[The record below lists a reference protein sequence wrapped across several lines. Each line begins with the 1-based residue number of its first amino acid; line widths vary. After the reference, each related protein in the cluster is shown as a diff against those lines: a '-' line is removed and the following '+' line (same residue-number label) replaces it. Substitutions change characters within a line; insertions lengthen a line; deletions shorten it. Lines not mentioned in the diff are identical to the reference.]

1 MENSRRIGI
10 AFSGGASPS
19 EIVDC
24 VRLAESLGY
33 ESAWVAEGHG
43 GDQLAVLAACAA
55 QTSRILL
62 GTSITSVFVRTAP
75 TIAMAAL
82 TVDDLSRGR
91 FILGVGSS
99 HKVQVEGEH
108 GVSYTKPLT
117 RVRETVELIR
127 QLARDGRVGFHG
139 ETVSVENFD
148 LWFTPRR
155 RAFPIYVSA
164 VFPKMAALCGEIADG
179 IILTRSTFD
188 TAARIRSHLA
198 EGALRV
204 GREPGEVTVTS
215 LLPTAVGDTRRQ
227 ALDALRPGLAFYAG
241 FFPRYNRLIAEHGFA
256 AEAAEIAEAWG
267 RGDRSAAERAVSDAL
282 IDATSIAGTP
292 QYYRERVEGYRQSGV
307 DLPILS
313 PFARGPGA
321 KAKFE
326 AAIRACAPSQDKG
339 RLADPEPSAP

>member
-43 GDQLAVLAACAA
+43 GDQFAVLAACAA

-108 GVSYTKPLT
+108 GVPYTKPLT
-117 RVRETVELIR
+117 R
-127 QLARDGRVGFHG
+127 
-139 ETVSVENFD
+139 
-148 LWFTPRR
+148 
-155 RAFPIYVSA
+155 
-164 VFPKMAALCGEIADG
+164 CG
-179 IILTRSTFD
+179 
-188 TAARIRSHLA
+188 
-198 EGALRV
+198 
-204 GREPGEVTVTS
+204 
-215 LLPTAVGDTRRQ
+215 
-227 ALDALRPGLAFYAG
+227 
-241 FFPRYNRLIAEHGFA
+241 NR
-256 AEAAEIAEAWG
+256 W
-267 RGDRSAAERAVSDAL
+267 S
-282 IDATSIAGTP
+282 
-292 QYYRERVEGYRQSGV
+292 
-307 DLPILS
+307 
-313 PFARGPGA
+313 
-321 KAKFE
+321 
-326 AAIRACAPSQDKG
+326 
-339 RLADPEPSAP
+339 